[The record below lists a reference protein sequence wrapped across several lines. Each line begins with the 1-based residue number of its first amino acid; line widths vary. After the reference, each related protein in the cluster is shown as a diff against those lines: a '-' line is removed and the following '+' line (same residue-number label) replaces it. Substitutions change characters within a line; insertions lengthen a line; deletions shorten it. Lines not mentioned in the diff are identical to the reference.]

1 VAQGYATNLASEF
14 LVLSTLYRLGFDAS
28 LTLSNK
34 KAVDIAVI
42 LDEGRAVTID
52 VKANAGKNDWLLG
65 DGEVHSAANHFFV
78 LVSFENRF
86 RAVEEVPR
94 CWVFPASHLLPFVK
108 TSANGKTRY
117 VSRRA
122 ILNDGGKYEGAWEL
136 LQTCGQ

>member
-1 VAQGYATNLASEF
+1 MAQGYATNLASEF

-28 LTLSNK
+28 LTLGNK

-65 DGEVHSAANHFFV
+65 DGEVHSGPNHFFV

-86 RAVEEVPR
+86 HAVEEVPR
-94 CWVFPASHLLPFVK
+94 CWVFPADHLLQFVK
-108 TSANGKTRY
+108 TAGNGKTRY
-117 VSRRA
+117 LSRRA
-122 ILNDGGKYEGAWEL
+122 ILNEGGKYEGAWEL
-136 LQTCGQ
+136 LRTGSQ